1 MGRHGTK
8 RTCFKTDKER
18 ITMSAKDYKICP
30 SLFNAY
36 IAKVSKRNPNMM
48 LEDRRVID
56 EKEIFGL
63 IEWYLHNYCVTNK
76 TDNVTIS
83 AGGSELFTITAK
95 GKLLEEI
102 NEELKEE

>member
-1 MGRHGTK
+1 
-8 RTCFKTDKER
+8 
-18 ITMSAKDYKICP
+18 MSAKDYKICP

-36 IAKVSKRNPNMM
+36 IAKVSKRNPNIM
-48 LEDRRVID
+48 LEDRRVIE
-56 EKEIFGL
+56 EKEIFAL

-76 TDNVTIS
+76 TDSVTIS
-83 AGGSELFTITAK
+83 ANEGELFTITAK

>member
-8 RTCFKTDKER
+8 RTYFETNKQR
-18 ITMSAKDYKICP
+18 IVMSAKDYKICP

-48 LEDRRVID
+48 LEDRRVIE
-56 EKEIFGL
+56 EKEIFAL
-63 IEWYLHNYCVTNK
+63 IEWYLHNYCVENK

-95 GKLLEEI
+95 GELLEKI
-102 NEELKEE
+102 NEELREE